1 MKQNIE
7 NNHEYVDLGLS
18 VKWATCNVGA
28 SSPEEY
34 GDYFAWGETEPK
46 DIYNFDTY
54 KWYQLNNETKSDLHK
69 QRCFRRNS
77 KTVHKKRNK
86 HKRCAVV
93 AVRLANSIDDSEKQ
107 EGKDIETF
115 LARLRDIP
123 TVSRREIAY
132 CIRNLLRTN
141 RSLSILVEMLRE
153 DLDERIHN
161 D

>member
-1 MKQNIE
+1 MKQNPIYI
-7 NNHEYVDLGLS
+7 NNDVFEEIQKLS
-18 VKWATCNVGA
+18 
-28 SSPEEY
+28 
-34 GDYFAWGETEPK
+34 
-46 DIYNFDTY
+46 I
-54 KWYQLNNETKSDLHK
+54 
-69 QRCFRRNS
+69 
-77 KTVHKKRNK
+77 KKGISIND
-86 HKRCAVV
+86 ALSY